1 MSEAVFI
8 IVLLVAAFG
17 AGTLGALTGLGGGVV
32 IVPLL
37 VLAFGVD
44 LRYAIGAS
52 LVAVIATSCGSAT
65 SFLRSGAANLRTGML
80 LESMTVVGA
89 LFGALIAGWISTVAI
104 TYIFV
109 AALLYS
115 AIATLR
121 TPKPNSLDAPPDAL
135 ATRLRLDSILP
146 GPSGSV
152 GKDLPYASRRVPA
165 AMVVMA
171 LAGVLS
177 ALLGIGGGIVKVLA
191 MDRLMRMPFKASTA
205 TSNFMLMVTAG
216 ASAGIYLHRGQ
227 IDPQLAGPVALG
239 AAIGSIMGAGI
250 VARISVRPLR
260 IIFAIVVVASGLEM
274 LRRTIWGGA

>member
-1 MSEAVFI
+1 MSEAVFMM
-8 IVLLVAAFG
+8 VLLIAACG

-44 LRYAIGAS
+44 LRYAVGAS
-52 LVAVIATSCGSAT
+52 LVAVIATSCGSAP
-65 SFLRSGAANLRTGML
+65 SFLRSGAANLRMGML
-80 LESMTVVGA
+80 LESTTVIGA
-89 LFGALIAGWISTVAI
+89 VLGAIIAAWISTTAI

-109 AALLYS
+109 AALMYS
-115 AIATLR
+115 AIATLQ
-121 TPKPNSLDAPPDAL
+121 TPRPNPLDVPPDPM
-135 ATRLRLDSILP
+135 ATRLQLDSIMP
-146 GPSGSV
+146 GSAGAAP
-152 GKDLPYASRRVPA
+152 LPYATRRVPA
-165 AMVVMA
+165 AMLVMA

-177 ALLGIGGGIVKVLA
+177 ALVGIGGGILKVLA

-227 IDPQLAGPVALG
+227 IDPRLAGPVALG
-239 AAIGSIMGAGI
+239 AAGGSILGAML